1 MIALLR
7 NVSRTIPVISERY
20 SGKIEG
26 KMDNS
31 TRKDDG
37 LNGRVVVIIL
47 LVLLLAALISL
58 LSQSEPAAAQGF
70 VTPTPL
76 PAIQA
81 TLDAANAAQQS
92 AQADLQQ
99 AAQMEAQAAELRR
112 NGMVQQQQ
120 AAQAI
125 SDARAAS
132 IAQNA
137 AAIGEAI
144 GRAEANLAELS
155 KTSADQADLISTL
168 AVNQKIQAERYISD
182 TTQLRNELQQER
194 TAHQTIAANFTALQ
208 SRYDEQQSSLT
219 ISPVVV
225 VIVGLTALFGVIGF
239 VAWKWSRNGAHEPPA
254 PPDPPID
261 GGWTVTDEDRKEDD
275 SAENDRAGL

>member
-1 MIALLR
+1 
-7 NVSRTIPVISERY
+7 
-20 SGKIEG
+20 
-26 KMDNS
+26 MDNS

-37 LNGRVVVIIL
+37 LNGRTLVIIL
-47 LVLLLAALISL
+47 LVLLLAVLISL

-76 PAIQA
+76 PAVQA
-81 TLDAANAAQQS
+81 TLDAATAAQQS

-132 IAQNA
+132 VAQNA
-137 AAIGEAI
+137 AAIGEAM
-144 GRAEANLAELS
+144 GRADANLSELS
-155 KTSADQADLISTL
+155 KTNAAQADLIATL
-168 AVNQKIQAERYISD
+168 TANQKAQASTIISASNELS
-182 TTQLRNELQQER
+182 QLRQENQR
-194 TAHQTIAANFTALQ
+194 LSVDKQTILQNYTALE
-208 SRYDEQQSSLT
+208 SRYNDQQASST
-219 ISPVVV
+219 VSPVVV

-239 VAWKWSRNGAHEPPA
+239 VAWKWSRNSTHKPTAPA
-254 PPDPPID
+254 DPPID
-261 GGWTVTDEDRKEDD
+261 GGWTVTDEDRDEDEQ
-275 SAENDRAGL
+275 S